1 MLAEHPFELTG
12 LPVIAVVEMSRATE
26 NDMDRLVGELKS
38 SHTRVALVTVER
50 VASPRNVAQVFP
62 LGRPMGSAEQKK
74 FFERYK
80 RLCDSEALKRLDRLS
95 TQRQFEPYRIPF
107 FYGLFVFE
115 ERFEGV
121 PQYVAHHLTDLTIE
135 AQGFPLGRNLAR
147 RQFFK

>member
-107 FYGLFVFE
+107 FYGLF
-115 ERFEGV
+115 
-121 PQYVAHHLTDLTIE
+121 
-135 AQGFPLGRNLAR
+135 
-147 RQFFK
+147 